1 MPLNFNVDP
10 YYDDFDAAKN
20 YHRILFKPGYAVQA
34 RELTQAQ
41 TILQNQVT
49 SFADNIFK
57 QNSPVTGGQ
66 ITTNFNCYYI
76 KLQTTYNGATIDV
89 DQFKNQL
96 IQNATGSIVA
106 QVIASI
112 AATGGDPPTLIVTYK
127 TGTQFTNNNVIY
139 CPYSNYS
146 AQTTTLDST
155 GLSSVASI
163 AQGVFYVNGIFVQ
176 ISETTIPVDKYD
188 STPSK
193 RIGLN
198 ITETIVDYIDDS
210 ALLDPAVNASNF
222 QAPGADRY
230 TISLALETRPLDFG
244 DDDGFIEL
252 VRVSN
257 GNIQKLVDSSVYNVI
272 DDYFA
277 KRDYETNGDYI
288 VNDFKL
294 TPKTN
299 TINSSVYTLSVGK
312 GLAYVHGYRV
322 DSLVSTDI
330 TTNRART
337 SSSANN
343 TAIVMDYGSYFYVDT
358 VNGANGSFFDT
369 TTYGAIDLHC
379 VSLANVAV
387 VNAAAYG
394 ATVVASGN
402 VRSLV
407 YSSDSTTANSYVYK
421 MYVSDLQNAS
431 PSANAMAATAN
442 TIQLPSYF
450 SQVNNAYAGVGISIN
465 KGINSGDF
473 RTIVSYNGSTRT
485 ATLNQ
490 NWTVTPDTTS
500 VFSLNF
506 AIKDVETIVTAEK
519 SSYPATINGFANI
532 NTASRANTVSTGDTV
547 LVNPVVPEL
556 LFNVGNPYV
565 SSLSG
570 TSYTTEVLFRNV
582 PFNSGSYSL
591 DLSAFGTSM
600 THFGSAS
607 SAVGSDLVKQN
618 FTVIVTTKGTNSI
631 NVGDLLSFTTGTRSV
646 SLNST
651 KRIATLT
658 APDLTNTFTA
668 DIIAKV
674 YVNNA
679 DDNGYILK
687 SKTLITADTTV
698 VNSSNTQVATYTL
711 LTIIQQH
718 QKAKFTFKM
727 LVW

>member
-343 TAIVMDYGSYFYVDT
+343 TAIVMDYGSYFYVDR
-358 VNGANGSFFDT
+358 VRGANGSFFDT
-369 TTYGAIDLHC
+369 TTYQPVDFHC
-379 VSLANVAV
+379 VPSSNI
-387 VNAAAYG
+387 
-394 ATVVASGN
+394 ATSN
-402 VRSLV
+402 
-407 YSSDSTTANSYVYK
+407 
-421 MYVSDLQNAS
+421 
-431 PSANAMAATAN
+431 ANA
-442 TIQLPSYF
+442 L
-450 SQVNNAYAGVGISIN
+450 
-465 KGINSGDF
+465 
-473 RTIVSYNGSTRT
+473 
-485 ATLNQ
+485 
-490 NWTVTPDTTS
+490 S
-500 VFSLNF
+500 VPL
-506 AIKDVETIVTAEK
+506 
-519 SSYPATINGFANI
+519 
-532 NTASRANTVSTGDTV
+532 
-547 LVNPVVPEL
+547 
-556 LFNVGNPYV
+556 
-565 SSLSG
+565 
-570 TSYTTEVLFRNV
+570 
-582 PFNSGSYSL
+582 
-591 DLSAFGTSM
+591 
-600 THFGSAS
+600 H
-607 SAVGSDLVKQN
+607 
-618 FTVIVTTKGTNSI
+618 
-631 NVGDLLSFTTGTRSV
+631 
-646 SLNST
+646 
-651 KRIATLT
+651 
-658 APDLTNTFTA
+658 
-668 DIIAKV
+668 
-674 YVNNA
+674 
-679 DDNGYILK
+679 
-687 SKTLITADTTV
+687 
-698 VNSSNTQVATYTL
+698 
-711 LTIIQQH
+711 
-718 QKAKFTFKM
+718 
-727 LVW
+727 